1 MRKRAYLPRTKLSN
15 YKFRQL
21 VRCFAL
27 DLTSTNTAKFLKI
40 NRNTTNRIFKI
51 IRLKIIESID
61 EELLLSGEIEL
72 DESYFGARRV
82 RGKRG
87 RGAKGKTI
95 VFGLLKRNGRVI
107 TQVVENCSKDELLP
121 IIRGKILSDSTVY
134 TDGFKSYDSLVTLGY
149 KHYRIYH
156 SKDEFARGKNHV
168 NGVESF
174 WAYAKHRMTKFKGFS
189 KEYFILHLKE
199 SEFRFNNRDKDLD
212 QLSSLILKLF

>member
-149 KHYRIYH
+149 KYYRIYH

-174 WAYAKHRMTKFKGFS
+174 WAYAKHRMTKFKGF
-189 KEYFILHLKE
+189 F
-199 SEFRFNNRDKDLD
+199 
-212 QLSSLILKLF
+212 